1 MRADLLLLA
10 AELVRRSEPFALA
23 TVVRRQP
30 PSSAREGDT
39 ALITRGGACHGWMG
53 GTCTQSGVVREAMRV
68 LREGTPAAIVA
79 RCFHGGAVFHR
90 TLAVCLW

>member
-39 ALITRGGACHGWMG
+39 ALITRGGACHGWVG

-79 RCFHGGAVFHR
+79 RCFHGGALFHR